1 MCLVFL
7 YFILIVSLA
16 ERKKFC
22 FGKENGYEMEGHHEF
37 FLLKIPFWGPP
48 LRTPKMEGTTI
59 KNSKMKGMSANFCYR
74 NKKNRSTPLFKG
86 Q

>member
-16 ERKKFC
+16 GRKKFC
-22 FGKENGYEMEGHHEF
+22 FGKENGYEIKGHHEF
-37 FLLKIPFWGPP
+37 FLLKIPFWGPL

-59 KNSKMKGMSANFCYR
+59 KNSKMKGTTL
-74 NKKNRSTPLFKG
+74 KNSKNEGNER
-86 Q
+86 